1 MYTEAYLDFHKS
13 RENSMNSSVT
23 KLNSCRASEEVT
35 SVIRAV
41 EELDSKLREF
51 PFNLQ
56 HEQSTNLRHLSDV
69 LDEARFKFTHIRKQ
83 ELAEQNKLL
92 QAQIDAW
99 GLPSRPID
107 APFQVV
113 LSKKKG
119 RRNSGDAGLD
129 SKKAK
134 TDDEVASQNKF
145 SGLEINQGD
154 SMDATD
160 PQEGTSATSVHP
172 SATAPQ
178 KKLHVPPITIDNV
191 KNQAALLKH
200 LQTVTKQKLEAKLI
214 GTKFRIYPQTPYAYH
229 QIRRYVDENSLEAF
243 TYMLPED
250 KKLRA
255 VIRGLPID
263 MSPSEIIADL
273 AVQGFNIEE
282 CHNMQIRKTGQ
293 PMSLF
298 MLSMERT
305 EKHKTIFKKGFSH
318 SSKYCTR
325 TPRCVKCAKNHLAK
339 DCPKQIDEKPK
350 CCLCDGKHPTNF
362 LGCPKNPRHKI
373 AEEKEKKLNAKKKI
387 HVVPE
392 PPKVNFWEECAKT
405 ATQRQQPKP
414 TIPPTASTSSSKQS
428 NSPDFTSDIFDE
440 LKNPAVQET
449 FELLEQFIEIA
460 TTIPTKYGRLRA
472 FSKLFKDE
480 LKI

>member
-305 EKHKTIFKKGFSH
+305 EKHKTIFKKVTSIGFVKVVRKVRQKS
-318 SSKYCTR
+318 
-325 TPRCVKCAKNHLAK
+325 PRKGLSQA
-339 DCPKQIDEKPK
+339 IDEKPK
-350 CCLCDGKHPTNF
+350 CCLCEGTPNEFPWLPQKPQAQDCRRKGEKIE
-362 LGCPKNPRHKI
+362 CQEKNPRRSKSHP
-373 AEEKEKKLNAKKKI
+373 KLTSRRSVQKLPHSANSLPQLASLN
-387 HVVPE
+387 PQSPLQLQL
-392 PPKVNFWEECAKT
+392 PP
-405 ATQRQQPKP
+405 R
-414 TIPPTASTSSSKQS
+414 STSDSLRIYSTNSRTLPFKRHS
-428 NSPDFTSDIFDE
+428 NYWNNS
-440 LKNPAVQET
+440 LK
-449 FELLEQFIEIA
+449 
-460 TTIPTKYGRLRA
+460 
-472 FSKLFKDE
+472 
-480 LKI
+480 